1 MPQIILGP
9 QQYAPK
15 KQVDGSVRSKA
26 YNFLAKLAE
35 DDTLPGLHIE
45 PIVRAIDPR
54 VRTGRVDDFWRA
66 VLFKVQGQEQEA
78 IYVYLGVWPHDAATE
93 FAVKAQL
100 KVNPVN
106 GIAELLL
113 TDAPVTP
120 NVKEY
125 AAAAEPAAPA
135 EPLFTRLDLNLGGL
149 VNGLGLDTEVAE
161 LALEC
166 HDAEDIVE
174 LASLVTGWQG
184 VALIDLSAGR
194 SIESV
199 KETLAIGEEEGEGSP
214 VPEDPDSALATALHH
229 PAARLQFAFV
239 EDNDELRQAIE
250 DTDFAAWR
258 VFLHPEQ
265 RRYAERSWKGS
276 FRLSGGAGT
285 GKTVVLLHRARTLAR
300 KNPDARIILTTYNKT
315 LADALLRDLKI
326 LDPTLKIAD
335 RLGEVGILVRGVDA
349 ATRAVLQSGS
359 PHLAKAVER
368 VLGSRTSQVGKVTDR
383 NAWRDA
389 IASDGADLSADL
401 KSPAFFQSEYE
412 LVVLPNRVRT
422 FEEYAKVR
430 RPGRG
435 VPLHRNARAAVWAVI
450 NSYRLNAG
458 IQGSADFAEVAA
470 ITSELLSEADARP
483 ADHVLVDEG
492 QDLSPTHWQF
502 LRALADEG
510 EDDLFIAEDS
520 HQRIYGN
527 RVVLSH
533 YGIRIVGRSQ
543 RLRLNY
549 RTTAQ
554 NLRYAV
560 SVLTGTEFIDL
571 EEGAEDTSEYR
582 SARVGPV
589 PRLLPAASLAAE
601 LEEAASVVGS
611 WLKVLKK
618 GEGPETIGILVR
630 TEKAGEQLVRAL
642 DERQVPSR
650 FVSDKAVPAGKPVVM
665 TMHRAKG
672 MEFVRVLIFG
682 VDSSALPAQ
691 FALKNVP
698 DADKADILQREK
710 SLLYVAATRA
720 RDELVLLWA
729 GDPSDLLPVAANA
742 RETERNLA
750 CPDPIVFQTKVEGS
764 DRPC

>member
-9 QQYAPK
+9 QQHAP
-15 KQVDGSVRSKA
+15 QVDGSVKGRA
-26 YNFLAKLAE
+26 YKFLEKLTE

-45 PIVRAIDPR
+45 PIVHAIDPR

-66 VLFKVQGQEQEA
+66 VLFKVQGHEQEA
-78 IYVYLGVWPHDAATE
+78 IYVYLGVWPHDAASD
-93 FAVKAQL
+93 FAMKAQL

-113 TDAPVTP
+113 ADAPVTP
-120 NVKEY
+120 SHVPDY
-125 AAAAEPAAPA
+125 ATVVEHAAP
-135 EPLFTRLDLNLGGL
+135 EPLFTSLGLTLDAL
-149 VNGLGLDTEVAE
+149 VGELGLDTEVAE

-166 HDAEDIVE
+166 NEPEDIVE

-194 SIESV
+194 SIEAV
-199 KETLAIGEEEGEGSP
+199 KETLAIGEEE
-214 VPEDPDSALATALHH
+214 VPAPADDADAVLAAALHH

-239 EDNDELRQAIE
+239 EDNDELRRAIE
-250 DTDFAAWR
+250 DADFAAWR

-265 RRYAERSWKGS
+265 RKYAERSWKGS

-285 GKTVVLLHRARTLAR
+285 GKTVVLLHRARNLAR
-300 KNPDARIILTTYNKT
+300 KHPDARIVLTTYNKT

-326 LDPTLKIAD
+326 LDPTLAIAD
-335 RLGEVGILVRGVDA
+335 KLGEVGIFVRGVDA
-349 ATRAVLQSGS
+349 TARAVLQSGS
-359 PHLAKAVER
+359 TSLESAVAH

-389 IASDGADLSADL
+389 MATDGSGLSADL

-412 LVVLPNRVRT
+412 LVVLPNRVKS

-435 VPLHRNARAAVWAVI
+435 VPLDRNARAGVWAVI

-458 IQGSADFAEVAA
+458 IQGSADFAEAA
-470 ITSELLSEADARP
+470 ALAAEILNLSSARP

-510 EDDLFIAEDS
+510 PDDLFIAEDS

-527 RVVLSH
+527 RVTLSR
-533 YGIRIVGRSQ
+533 YGIKIVGRSQ

-560 SVLTGTEFIDL
+560 SVLTGTEFVDL

-589 PRLLPAASLAAE
+589 PRLLPAANLTEE
-601 LEEAASVVGS
+601 LEQAATVVGT
-611 WLKVLKK
+611 WVKELKD
-618 GEGPETIGILVR
+618 GEGPETIGLLVR
-630 TEKAGEQLVRAL
+630 TEQAGEQLVRAL

-650 FVSDKAVPAGKPVVM
+650 FVSDKSVPAGKPVVM

-672 MEFVRVLIFG
+672 MEFARVLIFG
-682 VDSSALPAQ
+682 VDSSALPAP
-691 FALKNVP
+691 FALKNVA
-698 DADKADILQREK
+698 DADKADIFQREK

-720 RDELVLLWA
+720 RDELVILWA
-729 GDPSDLLPVAANA
+729 GDPSKLLPVTGTA
-742 RETERNLA
+742 T
-750 CPDPIVFQTKVEGS
+750 T
-764 DRPC
+764 